1 MRFTNTTLAF
11 LAATTTFASPI
22 SPHQA
27 REAQL
32 CNANADLC
40 SRQYSNISFVGTHN
54 SAFDGPLDDPR
65 LNQVLSVTE
74 QLDAGVRFLQAQTH
88 KNIVGELSMCHTDCF
103 LYDGGTLSSYLT
115 KVKTWLDAHEDAVVS
130 LLLTNGD
137 SIEDITEFSDIMK
150 AVGIN
155 SYAFVPSTSPDQLAK
170 ADWPTL
176 GEMVTSGKRLV
187 IFMDYWADTTKV
199 PYILPE
205 FEYFFETPFGTTD
218 PTFNQ
223 CSIDRPPN
231 AEPEGLMILVN
242 HFLDKEVLWMDDVL
256 VPDTDANFQTNAAN
270 GQGSIGAQVGLCEK
284 TYGRTPNVVLLDHF
298 NRGNWLVAQQNMNF
312 PGR

>member
-1 MRFTNTTLAF
+1 MRFTNVALAY
-11 LAATTTFASPI
+11 LAAITAVASPI
-22 SPHQA
+22 PPHKA

-54 SAFDGPLDDPR
+54 SAFYGPLDDPR
-65 LNQVLSVTE
+65 LNQVLSLTE

-88 KNIVGELSMCHTDCF
+88 KNVVGEISMCHTDCI
-103 LYDGGTLSSYLT
+103 LYDGGSLASYLT
-115 KVKTWLDAHEDAVVS
+115 DLKTWLDAHEDAVVS

-137 SIEDITEFSDIMK
+137 SIEDMTEFSNIMK
-150 AVGIN
+150 SVGIDG
-155 SYAFVPSTSPDQLAK
+155 YAFVPSTTPDQIAK
-170 ADWPTL
+170 SDWPTL

-187 IFMDYWADTTKV
+187 IFMDYWANTKTV

-205 FEYFFETPFGTTD
+205 FEYFFETPFDTTD

-223 CSIDRPPN
+223 CSINRPPN

-256 VPDTDANFQTNAAN
+256 VPDTGANFQTNAAK
-270 GQGSIGAQVGLCEK
+270 GEGSIGAQVGLCEK

-312 PGR
+312 PGQ